1 MSSWRCS
8 PTIRPYL
15 HPNLTLNPNLTLSIY
30 PSYPNPEPN
39 HEVCLFSTMLSIF
52 GPLLA
57 LRGGDGAVH
66 TAVQG
71 MQLWTRAV
79 LALFM
84 FSLLLLQLSALSM
97 VYGHQL
103 GDIDMLVVLAVMI
116 LMVAVN
122 GVYARK
128 VLRTFALPPGEQWVS
143 GSYFVDTE
151 RHGEGRAPQ
160 SSMFADGGLSRR
172 RGRCLATRLAEDE
185 AAPLTAESLDAAI
198 MEVDA
203 THALD
208 GSKGPLNGSLPSS
221 SLDGRMAS
229 TEEPRHGAPQQRRR
243 LSVWQQWAAAW
254 AGLAPV
260 AATGADA
267 TYRLQSAAVAA
278 AGSAGS
284 AAVVGAHRLLL
295 GSSRPSYRR
304 PQRPWLGRR

>member
-1 MSSWRCS
+1 
-8 PTIRPYL
+8 
-15 HPNLTLNPNLTLSIY
+15 
-30 PSYPNPEPN
+30 
-39 HEVCLFSTMLSIF
+39 
-52 GPLLA
+52 
-57 LRGGDGAVH
+57 
-66 TAVQG
+66 
-71 MQLWTRAV
+71 
-79 LALFM
+79 
-84 FSLLLLQLSALSM
+84 
-97 VYGHQL
+97 
-103 GDIDMLVVLAVMI
+103 
-116 LMVAVN
+116 MVAVN

-208 GSKGPLNGSLPSS
+208 SSKGSLNGSLPSS
-221 SLDGRMAS
+221 FLDGRMAS
-229 TEEPRHGAPQQRRR
+229 TGHGAPQQRRR

-254 AGLAPV
+254 AGLAPR

-284 AAVVGAHRLLL
+284 AAGVAGDNRQQPLFSLVGVHRLLL

>member
-1 MSSWRCS
+1 
-8 PTIRPYL
+8 
-15 HPNLTLNPNLTLSIY
+15 
-30 PSYPNPEPN
+30 
-39 HEVCLFSTMLSIF
+39 MLSIF
-52 GPLLA
+52 GPLHA

-71 MQLWTRAV
+71 MQQWTRAV

-103 GDIDMLVVLAVMI
+103 GDIDMLVVIAVMI

-198 MEVDA
+198 MEVDV

-208 GSKGPLNGSLPSS
+208 SAKGSLPSS
-221 SLDGRMAS
+221 FMGGRMAS
-229 TEEPRHGAPQQRRR
+229 TGGPRQGAPQQRGR

-254 AGLAPV
+254 ADLAPV

-267 TYRLQSAAVAA
+267 TYGLQSAA
-278 AGSAGS
+278 AGSAAG
-284 AAVVGAHRLLL
+284 VVGANQAPPLCSLVGVHRLLL

-304 PQRPWLGRR
+304 QQRPWLGRR

>member
-1 MSSWRCS
+1 
-8 PTIRPYL
+8 
-15 HPNLTLNPNLTLSIY
+15 
-30 PSYPNPEPN
+30 
-39 HEVCLFSTMLSIF
+39 MLSIF
-52 GPLLA
+52 GPLHA
-57 LRGGDGAVH
+57 LRGGDGAIH

-71 MQLWTRAV
+71 MQQWTRAV

-103 GDIDMLVVLAVMI
+103 GDIDMLVVIAVMI

-208 GSKGPLNGSLPSS
+208 SSKGSLNGSLPSS
-221 SLDGRMAS
+221 FLDGRMAS
-229 TEEPRHGAPQQRRR
+229 TGHGAPQQRRR

-254 AGLAPV
+254 AGLAPL

-284 AAVVGAHRLLL
+284 AAGVAGVNRQQPLFSLVGVHRLLL

-304 PQRPWLGRR
+304 PQRPWLERR

>member
-1 MSSWRCS
+1 
-8 PTIRPYL
+8 
-15 HPNLTLNPNLTLSIY
+15 
-30 PSYPNPEPN
+30 
-39 HEVCLFSTMLSIF
+39 MLSIF
-52 GPLLA
+52 GPLHA

-71 MQLWTRAV
+71 MQQWTRAV

-84 FSLLLLQLSALSM
+84 FSLFLLQLSALSM

-103 GDIDMLVVLAVMI
+103 GDLDRLVIIAVM
-116 LMVAVN
+116 LFVVAFN

-172 RGRCLATRLAEDE
+172 TGRCLATRLAEDE
-185 AAPLTAESLDAAI
+185 TAPLTAESLDAAI
-198 MEVDA
+198 MEVDV

-208 GSKGPLNGSLPSS
+208 DSKGSLPSS
-221 SLDGRMAS
+221 FLGGRMAS
-229 TEEPRHGAPQQRRR
+229 TGEARHGAPQQRRR

-254 AGLAPV
+254 TGLAPDSRH
-260 AATGADA
+260 GADA
-267 TYRLQSAAVAA
+267 MDTYGLQSAAVAA

-284 AAVVGAHRLLL
+284 EAGVVGANQAAPLCSLVGVHRLLL

-304 PQRPWLGRR
+304 QQRPWLGRR